1 VISLRERYVVD
12 DKGNRVSVVL
22 DISDYQR
29 LLEEVE
35 ELESIRA
42 YDAAKASKDEAI
54 PFEQA
59 VSEIEKRRQ

>member
-1 VISLRERYVVD
+1 MITPREHYVVD

-22 DISDYQR
+22 DISDYQK
-29 LLEEVE
+29 LLEELE

-42 YDAAKASKDEAI
+42 DDAAKASKDEAI

-59 VSEIEKRRQ
+59 ILEIEKRRE

>member
-1 VISLRERYVVD
+1 VD

-42 YDAAKASKDEAI
+42 YDAAKASKEEAI

-59 VSEIEKRRQ
+59 VSEIEKRR